1 MGAQQRIA
9 LYGGTFDPV
18 HVGHLEVARRVSQLF
33 EIEKVLFIPA
43 QMAPHKMGR
52 PVTEPIH
59 RYAMLALATQDD
71 PQLSIS
77 TFELDAPD
85 RRYTVDTVGHFQRT
99 LGDSTE
105 LFFIMGADS
114 WTEITTW
121 REWERLLAMTNH
133 VVVTR
138 PGYEPLTTHLG
149 LLSERV
155 VDLRT
160 FLECGDSAPLWSR
173 SDAVDNKAAPG
184 RRTPRRDPEM
194 KGIYFTNAVM
204 NDVSATNIRRLAREG
219 RFEELTSLLP
229 GPVLEYIKKYEIYRE
244 LNEAKLNS

>member
-1 MGAQQRIA
+1 MCALRRIA

-18 HVGHLEVARRVSQLF
+18 HTGHVEAARRVLQLF

-43 QMAPHKMGR
+43 QMAPHKVGR

-85 RRYTVDTVGHFQRT
+85 RRYTVDTVERFQQV
-99 LGDSTE
+99 LGDSIE

-114 WTEITTW
+114 WSEITTW
-121 REWERLLAMTNH
+121 RGWERLLSMSNH

-138 PGYEPLTTHLG
+138 PGYDPAATQVG
-149 LLSERV
+149 A
-155 VDLRT
+155 
-160 FLECGDSAPLWSR
+160 LE
-173 SDAVDNKAAPG
+173 
-184 RRTPRRDPEM
+184 
-194 KGIYFTNAVM
+194 
-204 NDVSATNIRRLAREG
+204 ARI
-219 RFEELTSLLP
+219 
-229 GPVLEYIKKYEIYRE
+229 V
-244 LNEAKLNS
+244 